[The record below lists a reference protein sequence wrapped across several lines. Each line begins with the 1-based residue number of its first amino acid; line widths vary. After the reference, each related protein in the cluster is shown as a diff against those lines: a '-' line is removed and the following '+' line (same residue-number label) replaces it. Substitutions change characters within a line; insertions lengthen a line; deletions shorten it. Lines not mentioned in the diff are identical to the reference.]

1 MSEKVKSGRELLD
14 EFFTAI
20 TDIEGVEKEVA
31 IVVRNLYREGKLT
44 DTNLSNELD
53 RIRKEWLDEN

>member
-20 TDIEGVEKEVA
+20 TDIKGVEKEVA
-31 IVVRNLYREGKLT
+31 IVVSNLYREGKLT

-53 RIRKEWLDEN
+53 SLRRKWLDED